1 VTAIPPALERALGDR
16 YRLERTIGQGGMAIV
31 YLATDLKHDRS
42 VAIKALHPDLAAGI
56 GRERFRREIEIA
68 ASLSHPH
75 VLPLIDSGT
84 TDDLVYYIV
93 PYVAGETLRARLDR
107 EGRLGIDEALRL
119 TLEIGSALAHAH
131 DRGLVHRDIKPENV
145 LLADGH
151 VQVADFGI
159 AHAPRR
165 GGSTLTAAGTLLGT
179 PAYMSPEQAAGGA
192 DVDAR
197 SDIYSLGCVLYEM
210 LAGRAPFIGPP
221 ESVLYQHLSTTPA
234 PIAEFRHG
242 VPREIADA
250 LVIALAKTR
259 TDRYATVGAFTEA
272 LTTPVKSR
280 AAAASVAVLPFQ
292 NLSADPENEYFADGI
307 TEDVIAH
314 LAKVR
319 TLKVISRS
327 SVMPFKK
334 SAQSPREIATRLG
347 VTTLLEGTVR
357 RAGDRVRIV
366 VELIDAVSERNL
378 WADTY
383 DRQLTDIFV
392 IQSDV
397 ARSITAALK
406 TELSANERSRIE
418 REPTNSIHAYELYLR
433 GRQCLTDYSATELR
447 RSIGFF
453 ERAIEIDPDYA
464 MAHAG
469 IAFAYADLGDS
480 GFESGLDTYP
490 RAQAAAARALEI
502 DPDLGDA
509 HTMSAYVKMLY
520 DFDWAGA
527 EEGFRRA
534 LSLSPGSAD
543 AHSLYGRLCSSFE
556 RWDEAIAMQERAF
569 ELDPL
574 AHRVDVATTLLRAGR
589 YDEAEGAAERALRLD
604 PEYPRASATL
614 GWVHFKQ
621 GRTEQGLRELTRAS
635 ELSPTDNMWL
645 AQLGQACAIAGETG
659 RARDILRRLEDG
671 TRHVMPYHL
680 AYVYAGLG
688 ELDRAMDLL
697 EESVRARAGA
707 AYGIRGSFLWAPLHG
722 HPRFVALL
730 RSMGLA

>member
-1 VTAIPPALERALGDR
+1 
-16 YRLERTIGQGGMAIV
+16 
-31 YLATDLKHDRS
+31 
-42 VAIKALHPDLAAGI
+42 VAIKTLHPELAAGI

-84 TDDLVYYIV
+84 AADLVYYVV
-93 PYVAGETLRARLDR
+93 PYVAGESLRARLDR
-107 EGRLGIDEALRL
+107 EGRLPVDEAVRI

-159 AHAPRR
+159 AAAPRR
-165 GGSTLTAAGTLLGT
+165 GGSALTAAGTLLGT

-197 SDIYSLGCVLYEM
+197 SDVYSLGCVLYEM
-210 LAGRAPFIGPP
+210 LAGRPPFTGPP
-221 ESVLYQHLSTTPA
+221 ESVLYQHLATTPG
-234 PIAEFRHG
+234 PIGELRPG
-242 VPREIADA
+242 VRPEIADA
-250 LVIALAKTR
+250 LVIALAKSR
-259 TDRYATVGAFTEA
+259 TDRYATVTAFTEA
-272 LTTPVKSR
+272 LTTP
-280 AAAASVAVLPFQ
+280 AATRTPASSVAVLPFQ

-314 LAKVR
+314 LAKIR

-366 VELIDAVSERNL
+366 VELIDAASERNL
-378 WADTY
+378 WAETY
-383 DRQLTDIFV
+383 DRHLTDIFV

-397 ARSITAALK
+397 ARSISAALK
-406 TELSANERSRIE
+406 TELSPNERSRIE
-418 REPTNSIHAYELYLR
+418 RRPTTSIHAYELYLR
-433 GRQCLTDYSATELR
+433 GRQCLTQYSAVELR

-453 ERAIEIDPDYA
+453 ERALELDPEYA
-464 MAHAG
+464 MAYVG
-469 IAFAYADLGDS
+469 MAFAHADLGDS
-480 GFESGLDTYP
+480 GFESGLESYP
-490 RAQAAAARALEI
+490 RAQAAANRALALDRE
-502 DPDLGDA
+502 LGDA
-509 HTMSAYVKMLY
+509 HTMAAYVKMLY

-527 EEGFRRA
+527 EEEFQRA
-534 LSLSPGSAD
+534 LALSPGSAD
-543 AHSLYGRLCSSFE
+543 AHSLYGRLCSSLE

-589 YDEAEGAAERALRLD
+589 LDQAEGAAERALRLD

-614 GWVHFKQ
+614 GWVHFRQ
-621 GRTEQGLRELTRAS
+621 GRVDLGLRELARAT

-645 AQLGQACAIAGETG
+645 AQLGQAAAIAGETD
-659 RARDILRRLEDG
+659 RAREILARLEDPA
-671 TRHVMPYHL
+671 RHALPYHL

-697 EESVRARAGA
+697 ETSVAARAGA

-730 RSMGLA
+730 ETMGLA